1 MSKGSDIASFEKAAT
16 QIEDGFS
23 WDASDFDNGDFSLTL
38 LRASLD
44 LQGVYE
50 CMVSYNSTMLHS
62 SNVSFSVLGRSLSSY
77 LHLIWTDKR
86 TKRCKAEFWLLY
98 PPLINQFLL
107 LSFLASPTLSIP
119 QQWVVLETESQL
131 KCHADGFYPPP
142 VSFSWT
148 RDEQVIQPP
157 YEVEGEQTVDGY
169 HVAVGNLTFSPSSE
183 DQNVTFGCRVSHSG
197 TYQELDFQLNI
208 TCE

>member
-1 MSKGSDIASFEKAAT
+1 MSKGFEIASFKKAAT

-23 WDASDFDNGDFSLTL
+23 WDAGDFDNGDFSLTL

-50 CMVSYNSTMLHS
+50 CMVSYNSTVLHS
-62 SNVSFSVLGRSLSSY
+62 SNVSFSVLGRSLFSY
-77 LHLIWTDKR
+77 VHPIWTFKP
-86 TKRCKAEFWLLY
+86 TKKAEFWHLY
-98 PPLINQFLL
+98 PHLIHQFLL
-107 LSFLASPTLSIP
+107 LSFLAYPTLSIP
-119 QQWVVLETESQL
+119 QQWVVLETESHL

-169 HVAVGNLTFSPSSE
+169 YVAVGNLTFYPSGE
-183 DQNVTFGCRVSHSG
+183 DRNVTFGCRVSHSG